1 MVRHSRLAR
10 CLICPARKFATV
22 PWPCYG
28 MLYYIREFGAATAN
42 GSVLMATGDP
52 FQSSVMA
59 RSSVV
64 RLGVV
69 SGVIACLWLAILWAV
84 VLP

>member
-1 MVRHSRLAR
+1 MSL
-10 CLICPARKFATV
+10 
-22 PWPCYG
+22 
-28 MLYYIREFGAATAN
+28 
-42 GSVLMATGDP
+42 GDT